1 MQWLYW
7 ICAACCCD
15 PVRPPFCPGRS
26 FLQGQRC
33 LLPFLLC
40 LTQMRTVCTGE
51 KGAAAHR
58 DKCNASMQIH
68 TITREQR
75 THGLQSRE
83 YLDLPSRPPVGAR
96 TAPVRTDKTG
106 GGPGGRTRRRW
117 SKRSRKDGLPAD

>member
-75 THGLQSRE
+75 SDGSQSRE
-83 YLDLPSRPPVGAR
+83 YLDLPSRPPGRSAHGPR
-96 TAPVRTDKTG
+96 PHCQSRQAEVRAEGQGEG
-106 GGPGGRTRRRW
+106 G
-117 SKRSRKDGLPAD
+117 DGVNGVAKMD